1 MLTFYDPKSFDRNV
15 PVELHHGE
23 AVASMET
30 PLRVTRVLERIRDV
44 GLGPAQHAVDRGVE
58 PICRVHDREYLTF
71 LEHAWD
77 RWVCEAGNQVPPLPS
92 VWPAR
97 GGVRCVAP
105 SSVRGAMGH
114 FSFATDTALDAG
126 SWRAAVGSANCAV
139 SAVAYTLQTRQAAFG
154 LCRPPGHHATANQ
167 YGGYCFLN
175 NAAIAA
181 VYARSLGVSR
191 VAILDVDYH
200 HGNGTQQIF
209 YGRSDVTYVSLH
221 CDPSVEFPYYSGYES
236 EAGECDGVGFNYNH
250 PMPPGTGYGRW
261 KRELERGLYEI
272 SQCGAGLLIISLGVD
287 TYFKDP
293 MGTFILHSHD
303 FVDMGRT
310 IGGIEL
316 PTVFLL
322 EGGYAI
328 EDIGVNVTNVLGG
341 FDAR

>member
-1 MLTFYDPKSFDRNV
+1 MITFYDPRSFDRHV
-15 PVELHHGE
+15 PIELHHGQ
-23 AVASMET
+23 AVSSMET
-30 PLRVTRVLERIRDV
+30 PLRITRILDRIRDV
-44 GLGPAQHAVDRGVE
+44 GLGPTQYATDRGVE
-58 PICRVHDREYLTF
+58 PIYSVHDHDYLVF
-71 LEHAWD
+71 LEHAWE
-77 RWVCEAGNQVPPLPS
+77 RWLREPESRGAPLPS

-97 GGVRCVAP
+97 GSLP
-105 SSVRGAMGH
+105 SAVPSLVRGAIGY

-126 SWRAAVGSANCAV
+126 SWRAALASANCAL
-139 SAVAYTLQTRQAAFG
+139 SAAAHTVKTRQASFG

-221 CDPSVEFPYYSGYES
+221 CDPSVEFPYYSGYKSES
-236 EAGECDGVGFNYNH
+236 GEGDGTGFNYNH
-250 PMPPGTGYGRW
+250 PLPHGTGYGLWRC
-261 KRELERGLYEI
+261 ELKRGLDEI
-272 SQCGAGLLIISLGVD
+272 NRIGADLLIVSLGVD

-293 MGTFILHSHD
+293 MGTFTLHTRD
-303 FVDMGRT
+303 FEDSGRL
-310 IGGIEL
+310 IGSLEM

-328 EDIGVNVTNVLGG
+328 DDIGVNVTNVLGG
-341 FDAR
+341 FDAH